1 MVYQAGSPAT
11 ALKENLMI
19 NRGAKRMRTHLQ
31 QNQRQFPRRAAF
43 IIAKYTVKE
52 GTFRDIIKNIGATGI
67 YIGTWR
73 RVSQGQPIELSFP
86 VFDFDNQFQVTGM
99 VVRSDRKGFSVVFDE
114 PIEGLICKEGHFPE
128 IVHESER

>member
-1 MVYQAGSPAT
+1 
-11 ALKENLMI
+11 
-19 NRGAKRMRTHLQ
+19 MRTHLH
-31 QNQRQFPRRAAF
+31 QNQRRFPRRAAF

-67 YIGTWR
+67 YISTWR
-73 RVSQGQPIELSFP
+73 RVAQGQPIELSFP
-86 VFDFDNQFQVTGM
+86 VFDFDNQFLVKGS